1 MEATPPIIAPCT
13 DRDRQVLDVMGR
25 LGWGLTVQR
34 IAEYAEL
41 QEDDVISSLN
51 WLRSQDEVQMIHNPR
66 HGLDYWYLKRA
77 SRSSPTSP
85 VCSICGRRYKNTHG
99 LAIHRAR
106 AHGVGHEEA
115 PQDPAEELPD
125 ELPQQDSLTMQVE
138 PKAIRFVQDLIE
150 RFSQLP
156 DVQVSVTI
164 SFSKEASA

>member
-1 MEATPPIIAPCT
+1 MEAATPIIAPCT
-13 DRDRQVLDVMGR
+13 DRDKAVLDVMRR

-41 QEDDVISSLN
+41 QEDDVISFLN